1 MDQCFHL
8 FLLLRTTKTPGHKY
22 KTNIGRP
29 KGGEKKADWLG
40 ASGSKEWHCGQF
52 PWLFDLSLFLLFCP
66 IYPRVGTEEAS
77 NLTIPTRHRPKK
89 KSANRDFLLLAKGP
103 GKEKPSMTKNFEQ
116 SLYSSQVPKEKTMYP
131 PVPILP
137 VPTCTHPRKA

>member
-1 MDQCFHL
+1 MDQCFRL

-52 PWLFDLSLFLLFCP
+52 PWLFDLSFVFAFLP
-66 IYPRVGTEEAS
+66 HIS
-77 NLTIPTRHRPKK
+77 Q
-89 KSANRDFLLLAKGP
+89 SWNRRSQQSDNTNKAQTK
-103 GKEKPSMTKNFEQ
+103 KEKCQQRLSPSSQRTRKGEAKHDKNFEQ
-116 SLYSSQVPKEKTMYP
+116 SLYSSQVPKEKNYG
-131 PVPILP
+131 
-137 VPTCTHPRKA
+137 PTCTHPRKA